1 MKLWGDRMKPY
12 QIILCTLALLLIVTP
27 ITGAKESAPTLSN
40 NILVKEARRLQKMGE
55 KIQAEIEKPL
65 SLGENVDLSFDIDW
79 KSVLLVNT
87 KLKLSQEKRDYVLEY
102 AELKRDSEGDNYDY
116 HTTGYATKLQI
127 NNLIS
132 ETVQINYGLIYA
144 KNDYQTDN
152 ATHRYTILRNENI
165 WQEKDQKSKLRV
177 VSEYAIAEID
187 EQSDFQKI
195 KLDWQLI
202 NNLASEERVIYNLK
216 TGLATGDTPSV
227 YRFKVGAYNNL
238 KLLGPENETAGDIFV
253 ANSLKYQNQLLGRYK
268 FKYLVLE
275 KILGVAFINLSK
287 ATTREEFLH
296 SKVEVDL
303 GLGLNTQLKLGK
315 IKAGLAVDD
324 IDSSPQFHFKFKEDF

>member
-1 MKLWGDRMKPY
+1 MKYY
-12 QIILCTLALLLIVTP
+12 QIIICTLALLLIVTP
-27 ITGAKESAPTLSN
+27 ITGAKESDPTLSN

-55 KIQAEIEKPL
+55 RIQTEIEKPL
-65 SLGENVDLSFDIDW
+65 SLGENVDLSFDLDW
-79 KSVLLVNT
+79 RSDFLVNT
-87 KLKLSQEKRDYVLEY
+87 KLKMSQEKRDYVLEY
-102 AELKRDSEGDNYDY
+102 AELKREAEGDNYDY
-116 HTTGYATKLQI
+116 HTTGYVTKLQI
-127 NNLIS
+127 NNLIR
-132 ETVQINYGLIYA
+132 EPGQVNFALLYT
-144 KNDYQTDN
+144 KNDYQ
-152 ATHRYTILRNENI
+152 ATNDAHRYTILRAENI
-165 WQEKDQKSKLRV
+165 SQEKDKKSKLRV
-177 VSEYAIAEID
+177 VTEYAIAEID

-202 NNLASEERVIYNLK
+202 NNLASNEQVIYTFK
-216 TGLATGDTPSV
+216 TGIATGDTPSV

-296 SKVEVDL
+296 SKLEVDL